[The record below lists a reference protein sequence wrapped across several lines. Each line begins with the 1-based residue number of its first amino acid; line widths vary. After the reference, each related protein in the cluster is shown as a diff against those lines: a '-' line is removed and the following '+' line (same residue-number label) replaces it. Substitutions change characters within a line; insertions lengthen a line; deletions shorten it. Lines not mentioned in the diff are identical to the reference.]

1 MLLLY
6 LQTIM
11 LYSVDKE
18 NINILLE
25 SRV

>member
-1 MLLLY
+1 
-6 LQTIM
+6 M

-25 SRV
+25 SSV